1 MLSRKIRSRHSQ
13 DTRNSLPSISTP
25 SSHTPTNENE
35 CYCMPKMTC
44 LPSPVVKKNP
54 VALIKQRNPILC
66 TCFLSLPLISMG
78 QDKVEVW
85 RLLQSLLR
93 AGDWR
98 EALQYMLC
106 SHLQNCTRQER
117 AEEMNTTVFLSL
129 SLSVVLSVPMTGW
142 NQAEGKEF
150 LGVRFPGHR
159 EDQTMDGGYKVKKK
173 YNN

>member
-13 DTRNSLPSISTP
+13 DTRNSLQSISTP

-35 CYCMPKMTC
+35 CHCMPKMTC
-44 LPSPVVKKNP
+44 LPSPVVKRNP
-54 VALIKQRNPILC
+54 VAFIKQRNPILC

-117 AEEMNTTVFLSL
+117 AEGMNTTIFLSL
-129 SLSVVLSVPMTGW
+129 SFCCPFCAYDWLKSSRRQRVSRGQIPRTQRGSDNGW
-142 NQAEGKEF
+142 RVQSEK
-150 LGVRFPGHR
+150 
-159 EDQTMDGGYKVKKK
+159 KVQ
-173 YNN
+173 